1 MQAVLGVYN
10 ARYCCVGKTVFWLLQ
25 AAREDVEN
33 LLIIL
38 LGQIKDLLNQY
49 SRDF

>member
-1 MQAVLGVYN
+1 MQSAAAWAKLCSG
-10 ARYCCVGKTVFWLLQ
+10 LLQ
-25 AAREDVEN
+25 AGKEDVEN
-33 LLIIL
+33 LLMTL

>member
-1 MQAVLGVYN
+1 MRGTAAWAKLCSG
-10 ARYCCVGKTVFWLLQ
+10 FLQ
-25 AAREDVEN
+25 AGREDVEN
-33 LLIIL
+33 VIMIL